1 MHRRTIQ
8 VSSSADPRDERRGSA
23 RRIGAA
29 VAVVAVVAVLTALS
43 LGALG
48 KTDGVPTAS
57 GGIAN
62 AGSPTPTVAPSIG
75 PGPGSPA
82 PSGPSTPPGPVVV
95 RVDSIPALLRQLADN
110 QVDEIVVADGT
121 YHVSEASE
129 VAADS
134 LWIDARF
141 AGRTNPVLVRA
152 ETPGGV
158 TFDGSGGGT
167 GYGGLNFEDGAHDQT
182 WDGFNFAN
190 MEADRT
196 GIVSIAGYTPRRA
209 PHHIT
214 LRNITIERSCTGSA
228 HSASSPALDHAFYVA
243 NALAPGPH
251 DLLFENITVDGRGG
265 LASAFQ
271 FFHSTRAAPN
281 ASNLVVRGLRVT
293 GTQQG
298 LILWDPTLH
307 DITFDDVV
315 INGALAY
322 GVRYETVG
330 STDILLSNVTSRRSG
345 FAGFRSS
352 QGSHPPGVTFE
363 NVSLR

>member
-1 MHRRTIQ
+1 M
-8 VSSSADPRDERRGSA
+8 SSSTDPRDERRGSA
-23 RRIGAA
+23 RRFGAA
-29 VAVVAVVAVLTALS
+29 IAVVAIVAGLTALAVV
-43 LGALG
+43 ALG
-48 KTDGVPTAS
+48 GSSAVPAAS
-57 GGIAN
+57 SGIAE
-62 AGSPTPTVAPSIG
+62 ASPAPTVVPSVGPSPGSPGPSGPTPT
-75 PGPGSPA
+75 
-82 PSGPSTPPGPVVV
+82 PGPVVV
-95 RVDSIPALLRQLADN
+95 RVTSIPSLLHQLADD

-121 YHVSEASE
+121 YHVSESSE
-129 VAADS
+129 VAPDL
-134 LWIDARF
+134 LWIDGRF

-158 TFDGSGGGT
+158 TFDGSGGGA
-167 GYGGLNFEDGAHDQT
+167 GYGGLSFEDGAHDQT

-190 MEADRT
+190 MEAEKS
-196 GIVSIAGYTPRRA
+196 GIVGIAGYTPRRA

-228 HSASSPALDHAFYVA
+228 HAASSPALDHAFYVA
-243 NALAPGPH
+243 NALEPGPH

-271 FFHSTRAAPN
+271 FFHSTSAAPN
-281 ASNLVVRGLRVT
+281 ASDLVVRGLRVT

-298 LILWDPTLH
+298 IILWDPTLH

-345 FAGFRSS
+345 FSGFRSS
-352 QGSHPPGVTFE
+352 QGSHPPGVTFDD
-363 NVSLR
+363 VSLR

>member
-1 MHRRTIQ
+1 
-8 VSSSADPRDERRGSA
+8 
-23 RRIGAA
+23 
-29 VAVVAVVAVLTALS
+29 VVAIVAGLTALAVVS
-43 LGALG
+43 LGG
-48 KTDGVPTAS
+48 SS
-57 GGIAN
+57 GGPAASSGIAD
-62 AGSPTPTVAPSIG
+62 ASPTPTLQPSVAPT
-75 PGPGSPA
+75 PGSPA
-82 PSGPSTPPGPVVV
+82 PSAPSPTPGPVVV
-95 RVDSIPALLRQLADN
+95 RVTSISSLLHQLADDR
-110 QVDEIVVADGT
+110 VDEIVVADGT
-121 YHVSEASE
+121 YHVSESSV
-129 VAADS
+129 VAPDS
-134 LWIDARF
+134 LWIDGRF

-158 TFDGSGGGT
+158 TFDGSGGGP
-167 GYGGLNFEDGAHDQT
+167 GYGGLSFEDGAHDQT

-190 MEADRT
+190 MEAEKS
-196 GIVSIAGYTPRRA
+196 GIVGIAGYTPRRA

-228 HSASSPALDHAFYVA
+228 HFASSPALDHAFYIA
-243 NALAPGPH
+243 NALDPGPH

-271 FFHSTRAAPN
+271 FFHSTSAAPN
-281 ASNLVVRGLRVT
+281 ASDLIVRGLRVT

-315 INGALAY
+315 INGAFAY

-345 FAGFRSS
+345 FGGFRSS
-352 QGSHPPGVTFE
+352 QGSHPPGVTFDDV
-363 NVSLR
+363 NLR